1 MNPTQTETLDILQQV
16 WRQSLLALAA
26 ATKCNYATF
35 ASALEA
41 ASHNESLSPVARAM
55 LSELAE
61 SAGVVAPFS
70 ATKQ

>member
-41 ASHNESLSPVARAM
+41 ASHNESLSPVAPAM

-61 SAGVVAPFS
+61 RAGVVAPFS

>member
-1 MNPTQTETLDILQQV
+1 MNPIQTETLDILQQV

-26 ATKCNYATF
+26 ASKANMPIF

-41 ASHNESLSPVARAM
+41 ASHNESLNPVARAM
-55 LSELAE
+55 LAELAE
-61 SAGVVAPFS
+61 STGVVAPFS